1 MRRHFGWRD
10 WVKHLIPHFA
20 SGMCVADGYYQ
31 DGHFYITRLRPVTK
45 ALHVRVTDYPLHL
58 AKADY
63 FLLFGF
69 VLNPTIH
76 YVQKVKQ

>member
-63 FLLFGF
+63 FLLFRIRPEPNHS
-69 VLNPTIH
+69 LR
-76 YVQKVKQ
+76 QKVKQ